1 MHAQIVIT
9 GATGVIGAEIVAKLA
24 ARGEAVVVLARSP
37 ESAAQKVPG
46 ARKYVR
52 WDSDLADGE
61 WRDYISGA
69 KAVIHLAG
77 KPLLE
82 TRWTEEHK
90 KECYDSRILGT
101 RHIVDAIA
109 HAEVKPSVFISAS
122 AVGYYGSFDRCDDT
136 PDITESGKQGSD
148 FLAEI
153 CVDWERE
160 AQKAEGVRLVLLR
173 TGIVLSSKGGML
185 EKLLGPFSM
194 FVGGPVGSGNQCI
207 SWIHLDDEIDAIL
220 AALDNDDWHGP
231 INLVA
236 PRPVSMREFADTL
249 GRVLGR
255 PALLPVPK
263 FAVKLLLGEGGE
275 YAASGQKAV
284 PEFLQGKGYGFHY
297 TDLGA
302 ALKNLI
308 DSSR

>member
-1 MHAQIVIT
+1 MQGQVVIT

-37 ESAAQKVPG
+37 ESAERNVPG

-52 WDSDLADGE
+52 WDSDMQDGE
-61 WRDYISGA
+61 WREYIDGA

-82 TRWTEEHK
+82 TRWTPEHK

-109 HAEVKPSVFISAS
+109 HAAVKPGVLISAS

-136 PDITESGKQGSD
+136 PGITESGKQGRD

-160 AQKAEGVRLVLLR
+160 ALKAEGVRLVLLR

-185 EKLLGPFSM
+185 EKLLGPFNM

-220 AALDNDDWHGP
+220 AALDHDGWHGP
-231 INLVA
+231 INLVS

-249 GRVLGR
+249 GSVLGR
-255 PALLPVPK
+255 PALLAVPK
-263 FAVKLLLGEGGE
+263 LAVKLLLGEGGE
-275 YAASGQKAV
+275 YAASGQKVV
-284 PEFLQGKGYGFHY
+284 PAFLQEKGYAFHF
-297 TDLGA
+297 TDLSV
-302 ALKNLI
+302 ALKDLI
-308 DSSR
+308 DTGR